1 MQQDTPAY
9 PELLHEK
16 GNNMQIVPDLLQLYK
31 ALFHLT
37 GRLIHGSHAGLFA
50 TISCTAPRTSRMQ
63 TPKAALRN
71 TPSSPRSFSQL
82 ALRRVICI
90 PLVYR

>member
-16 GNNMQIVPDLLQLYK
+16 GNNIQIVPDLLQLYK

-50 TISCTAPRTSRMQ
+50 TISCTAPCTSH
-63 TPKAALRN
+63 AN
-71 TPSSPRSFSQL
+71 TKSSIKEHPVQP
-82 ALRRVICI
+82 A
-90 PLVYR
+90 